1 MTCEDLNNTTYYYA
15 ESEINKHLFS
25 EKTNEFQL
33 PLNPLIFTVLT
44 QEFALEKHTFLLSQ
58 LFRLY

>member
-1 MTCEDLNNTTYYYA
+1 MFFT